1 MTAQPPNS
9 TDFQVWLEAL
19 DGSDLWLGVA
29 LLVAGLL
36 IGWLI
41 GHFTGV
47 RKANRLQATLVLE
60 RRMNEERH
68 AVLEKTFASLSMDA
82 LQRNNQAFLELAQQV
97 FERIQAQAAG
107 RLDLKEQSIEAM
119 IRPIEQALSKT
130 ERQLHQLERE
140 RRQAHGSLTQHLE
153 SLAKAHQA
161 LQGETRNLV
170 QALRRPEVRG
180 RWGELTL
187 HRLVEL
193 AGMVEHCDYVEQA
206 HTETSGGTLRP
217 DMIVNMPG
225 GREVVID
232 VKTPLDAYL
241 NAVEA
246 QNEAERNQFLK
257 QHARNIRERI
267 RELAGKKYW
276 EQFEHAP
283 DFIILFI
290 PGDQFL
296 SAALD
301 TEKSLLEEALQKK
314 VILATPTSLVALLRA
329 VAYGWRQEALTKN
342 AQVIRAIGEDLY
354 NRLLTLSDHM
364 SKLGRSLD
372 ASVTQFNR
380 LVGSFQSKV
389 LPGSR
394 KFAELGISDKNPI
407 PEPPQVEKTAREVNS
422 SD

>member
-1 MTAQPPNS
+1 
-9 TDFQVWLEAL
+9 
-19 DGSDLWLGVA
+19 
-29 LLVAGLL
+29 
-36 IGWLI
+36 
-41 GHFTGV
+41 
-47 RKANRLQATLVLE
+47 
-60 RRMNEERH
+60 
-68 AVLEKTFASLSMDA
+68 
-82 LQRNNQAFLELAQQV
+82 QQV

-130 ERQLHQLERE
+130 ERQLQQFEHDRRE
-140 RRQAHGSLTQHLE
+140 AHGSLTQHLE
-153 SLAKAHQA
+153 SLGRANQM
-161 LQGETRNLV
+161 LQQETRNLV

-206 HTETSGGTLRP
+206 HTETGGGALRP
-217 DMIVNMPG
+217 DMIVKMPG
-225 GREVVID
+225 GRNVVID

-241 NAVEA
+241 NAVES
-246 QNEAERNQFLK
+246 QNELERNDFLK
-257 QHARNIRERI
+257 QHARNVRERV

-283 DFIILFI
+283 DFVILFI

-296 SAALD
+296 TAALD
-301 TEKSLLEEALQKK
+301 VEKSLLEDALQKK

-342 AQVIRAIGEDLY
+342 AQIIRAIGEDLY

-364 SKLGRSLD
+364 GKLGKSLD

-407 PEPPQVEKTAREVNS
+407 PEPGQVEKTTRQVNS